1 MKKRLPDYKDFV
13 VHILIFLFPI
23 VVATVKNGGGIIA
36 VILIVLGVIWGWP
49 AWKNLHKWE
58 KHLLFG
64 FILLSMIAGFSLIN
78 TENIHEGLSKLERFL
93 YFPLCIPIYLLL
105 RVLKIETGKT
115 LLLGAV
121 VAGFVLLGQALYEIN
136 VLTADYAEGAYHK
149 IIFGDIAMILALII
163 VAAMLTLE
171 KQMWYYFIGIAAVC
185 CAVYASVL
193 SQTRGSW
200 LLLPVALFGLFW
212 LFRHRISRRGWLL
225 AISVSIVIFVVLAGG
240 LNNPVQ
246 RHIIVGIDE
255 LKAHLED
262 PSHISS
268 WGERVNMWSDSIR
281 IWKTSPIL
289 GTGLGDFGRDSAQLI
304 ADNISHLSK
313 PYRHA
318 HSVYFDALAT
328 LGLFGLVVLVVC
340 IFCAPLYIF
349 YSFWNSCNTTS
360 LRFYSLSGLI
370 VVVGFAVFGLTE
382 GWLSRSAMVKTYLI
396 CLLVFLSSIA
406 NSMAKQQQLGSVDF
420 TALFFRLKSRLRKM
434 YS

>member
-1 MKKRLPDYKDFV
+1 MKKRLPDYKDFI
-13 VHILIFLFPI
+13 VHISIFCFPI
-23 VVATVKNGGGIIA
+23 VVATVKNSGGIIA

-64 FILLSMIAGFSLIN
+64 FILLFLMAGISLIN
-78 TENIHEGLSKLERFL
+78 TENLHEGVSKLERFL
-93 YFPLCIPIYLLL
+93 YFPLCIPIYLLF
-105 RVLKIETGKT
+105 RELKIETGKT

-121 VAGFVLLGQALYEIN
+121 VAGFVLLAQALYEIN

-171 KQMWYYFIGIAAVC
+171 KPMWCYLIGIAAVC
-185 CAVYASVL
+185 SAVYASVL

-200 LLLPVALFGLFW
+200 LLLPIALVGLLW
-212 LFRHRISRRGWLL
+212 LFRHGISRRNWLL
-225 AISVSIVIFVVLAGG
+225 AISASVVIFGGLAVG

-246 RHIIVGIDE
+246 RHINIGIEE

-268 WGERVNMWSDSIR
+268 WGERMNMWNDSIA
-281 IWKTSPIL
+281 IWKASPIF
-289 GTGLGDFGRDSAQLI
+289 GTGLGDFAGDSAELI

-340 IFCAPLYIF
+340 VFCVPLYIF
-349 YSFWNSCNTTS
+349 YSFWNACNTAS

-370 VVVGFAVFGLTE
+370 IVVGFAVFGLTE
-382 GWLSRSAMVKTYLI
+382 GWLSRSAMVKAYLI
-396 CLLVFLSSIA
+396 FLLVFMSSIA
-406 NSMAKQQQLGSVDF
+406 NHMAKQQPSRSVELA
-420 TALFFRLKSRLRKM
+420 TLFFRLKSRWRKM